1 MARRSPKPRT
11 ASSVCPCGRG
21 SYQSCCAPLHE
32 GKPAADPEALMRSR
46 FSAYALDNSDH
57 VLRTWH
63 PETRPG
69 AIDADPAMRWTRLE
83 VLEHSGGGV
92 FDAEGIVEFRAHFTD
107 GGRPGVLAEKSRFVR
122 HDGRWVYWGPL

>member
-1 MARRSPKPRT
+1 M
-11 ASSVCPCGRG
+11 CPCGRG
-21 SYQSCCAPLHE
+21 SYQSCCAPLHD

-63 PETRPG
+63 PETRP
-69 AIDADPAMRWTRLE
+69 AAVDADPAMRWTRLE